1 MCGAVSLIENN
12 IFSPLTQF
20 ESVAVY
26 YNLIEG
32 LFDFSITNFLF
43 ILVLLLLWVV
53 VNEST
58 NRLKVISVY
67 WVLMKERVDEVC
79 AQITMESLGRDGEKY
94 FPIVYLIF
102 LFILSNNLIGLI
114 PYSFTTTAH
123 IVITF
128 SLSSSVFIGL
138 NVIGFKKHRL
148 NMFSFFLPPN
158 TGFFLALV
166 LVPIELVSF
175 ISKPISLGVRL
186 FINLMAG
193 HTLVKVILTF
203 SWNLLYMESLKVFLL
218 IIPVTILIL
227 LVGLETG
234 VAFIQAYVFVSL
246 TCIYIGESENLH

>member
-1 MCGAVSLIENN
+1 M
-12 IFSPLTQF
+12 
-20 ESVAVY
+20 
-26 YNLIEG
+26 
-32 LFDFSITNFLF
+32 
-43 ILVLLLLWVV
+43 
-53 VNEST
+53 
-58 NRLKVISVY
+58 
-67 WVLMKERVDEVC
+67 
-79 AQITMESLGRDGEKY
+79 
-94 FPIVYLIF
+94 
-102 LFILSNNLIGLI
+102 
-114 PYSFTTTAH
+114 
-123 IVITF
+123 
-128 SLSSSVFIGL
+128 
-138 NVIGFKKHRL
+138 
-148 NMFSFFLPPN
+148 
-158 TGFFLALV
+158 